1 MTPQPSTRADG
12 RSNRQS
18 IRLVLSLVLVANLL
32 VAATKLFIGWRAGSL
47 AVLGDAAHSGF
58 DSLNN
63 VIALLAIRVAAA
75 PADDEHP
82 YGHAKFETLG
92 ALAVVSFL
100 SITAFELVSG
110 ATSRLLTGGSPLKI
124 DTLTFA
130 LLAGTLVVNAVV
142 AGVEARFARRL
153 DSEIL
158 AADAHHT
165 ATDVWITLAVLAGLG
180 LVAAGWE
187 DADAWLAIAVAGLIC
202 FSGFQVLRSTVPVLV
217 DRRAVYAARIVQ
229 FVSQLKGVRDVR
241 DVRSRGR
248 LGTHAHTEL
257 TVVVDDDL
265 TVAEGHAIADEVER
279 KLIIEG
285 GFATVVVHVEP
296 PNASAQVTGSG

>member
-1 MTPQPSTRADG
+1 MTRFPAAGRDRDST
-12 RSNRQS
+12 RQS
-18 IRLVLSLVLVANLL
+18 IRRVLSLVLVANLL
-32 VAATKLFIGWRAGSL
+32 VAAAKLFIGWRVGSL

-63 VIALLAIRVAAA
+63 VIALLAVRFAAA

-82 YGHAKFETLG
+82 YGHAKFETIG

-110 ATSRLLTGGSPLKI
+110 GVSRLLTGGSPLRLEV
-124 DTLTFA
+124 LTVA
-130 LLAGTLVVNAVV
+130 LLVGTLVVNVGV
-142 AGVEARFARRL
+142 AGVEAWFARRF

-158 AADAHHT
+158 AADALHT
-165 ATDVWITLAVLAGLG
+165 ATDVWITLAVLGGLG

-217 DRRAVYAARIVQ
+217 DRRAINAERIVR
-229 FVSQLKGVRDVR
+229 FVADLEGVREVC

-248 LGTHAHTEL
+248 LGSHAHAEL
-257 TVVVDDDL
+257 TVVVDQHL

-279 KLIIEG
+279 KLIVYG
-285 GFATVVVHVEP
+285 GFATVVAHVEP
-296 PNASAQVTGSG
+296 PDSRDSDTERA

>member
-1 MTPQPSTRADG
+1 MTPFPSARRDRTSTRK
-12 RSNRQS
+12 S
-18 IRLVLSLVLVANLL
+18 IRRVLSLVLVANLA
-32 VAATKLFIGWRAGSL
+32 VAAAKLFIGWRVGSL

-63 VIALLAIRVAAA
+63 VIALLAVRFAAA

-82 YGHAKFETLG
+82 YGHAKFETIG

-100 SITAFELVSG
+100 SITAFELVTG
-110 ATSRLLTGGSPLKI
+110 GISRLLTGGSPLKL
-124 DTLTFA
+124 DVLTVA
-130 LLAGTLVVNAVV
+130 VLIGTLVVNLGV
-142 AGVEARFARRL
+142 AGVEAWFARRL

-165 ATDVWITLAVLAGLG
+165 ATDVWITLAVLGGLG

-217 DRRAVYAARIVQ
+217 DRRAVDAERIVR
-229 FVSQLKGVRDVR
+229 FVADLQGVRDVH

-248 LGTHAHTEL
+248 IDSHAHAEL
-257 TVVVDDDL
+257 TVVVDAHL

-279 KLIIEG
+279 KLIVYG
-285 GFATVVVHVEP
+285 GFATVVAHVEP
-296 PNASAQVTGSG
+296 PDTRGPSTERG

>member
-1 MTPQPSTRADG
+1 MIGSPSPPGNRSSTRG
-12 RSNRQS
+12 S
-18 IRLVLSLVLVANLL
+18 IRRVLSLVLVANLL
-32 VAATKLFIGWRAGSL
+32 VAGVKLFIGWRAGSL
-47 AVLGDAAHSGF
+47 SVLGDAAHSGF

-63 VIALLAIRVAAA
+63 VIALFAVRLAAV

-82 YGHAKFETLG
+82 YGHSKFETLG

-100 SITAFELVSG
+100 SITAFQLVSG
-110 ATSRLLTGGSPLKI
+110 ATSRLLTGGEPLRL

-130 LLAGTLVVNAVV
+130 LLAGTLVVNVAVV
-142 AGVEARFARRL
+142 GVETGFARRL
-153 DSEIL
+153 DSDIL

-165 ATDVWITLAVLAGLG
+165 AADVWITLAIIGGLG

-187 DADAWLAIAVAGLIC
+187 DADAWLAIGVAGLIC

-217 DRRAVYAARIVQ
+217 DQRAIAADHVVRLVGELEGI
-229 FVSQLKGVRDVR
+229 RDVR

-248 LGTHAHTEL
+248 LGANAHAEL
-257 TVVVDDDL
+257 TIVVDGHL
-265 TVAEGHAIADEVER
+265 TVAEGHTIADEVER
-279 KLIIEG
+279 KMVGDG

-296 PNASAQVTGSG
+296 PDVRP

>member
-1 MTPQPSTRADG
+1 MTLPSSLPTDS
-12 RSNRQS
+12 RSNRKS
-18 IRLVLSLVLVANLL
+18 IRRVLYLVLVANLL
-32 VAATKLFIGWRAGSL
+32 VAGAKLFIGWRTGSL

-110 ATSRLLTGGSPLKI
+110 ATSRLLTGGSALKL

-130 LLAGTLVVNAVV
+130 LLAVTLVVNAAV
-142 AGVEARFARRL
+142 AGVETWGARKL
-153 DSEIL
+153 DSELL

-165 ATDVWITLAVLAGLG
+165 AADVWITLAVLGGLA

-187 DADAWLAIAVAGLIC
+187 DADSWLAIGVAGLIC
-202 FSGFQVLRSTVPVLV
+202 FSGYQVLRSTVPVLV
-217 DRRAVYAARIVQ
+217 DRRAVDAARIIR
-229 FVSQLKGVRDVR
+229 FVGELEGVREVH

-248 LGTHAHTEL
+248 IGSHAHAEM
-257 TVVVDDDL
+257 TVVVDENL
-265 TVAEGHAIADEVER
+265 TVADGHAIADEVER
-279 KLIIEG
+279 KLIVEG

-296 PNASAQVTGSG
+296 PDATGQETEGG

>member
-1 MTPQPSTRADG
+1 MTPFASARRDRASTHG
-12 RSNRQS
+12 S
-18 IRLVLSLVLVANLL
+18 IRRVLSLVLVANLL
-32 VAATKLFIGWRAGSL
+32 VAGAKMFIGWRAGSL

-63 VIALLAIRVAAA
+63 VIALLAIRVAAT

-82 YGHAKFETLG
+82 YGHAKFETIG

-100 SITAFELVSG
+100 SITAFQLVSG
-110 ATSRLLTGGSPLKI
+110 GMSRLLTGGSVLRL

-130 LLAGTLVVNAVV
+130 ILGGTLVVNVGV
-142 AGVEARFARRL
+142 AGVEAWFARRL

-158 AADAHHT
+158 KADALHT
-165 ATDVWITLAVLAGLG
+165 ATDVWITLAVLGGLG

-202 FSGFQVLRSTVPVLV
+202 FSGFRVLRRTVPVLV
-217 DRRAVYAARIVQ
+217 DRRAIDARRIVR
-229 FVSQLKGVRDVR
+229 FVGDLKGVRDVR

-248 LGTHAHTEL
+248 LGSHAHAEL
-257 TVVVDDDL
+257 TVVVDELL

-279 KLIIEG
+279 RLIAER
-285 GFATVVVHVEP
+285 GFAAVVVHVEP
-296 PNASAQVTGSG
+296 PDASGQVIEAG

>member
-1 MTPQPSTRADG
+1 MSPTVRGDG
-12 RSNRQS
+12 RSTRDS
-18 IRLVLSLVLVANLL
+18 IRRVLSLVLVANLL
-32 VAATKLFIGWRAGSL
+32 IAGVKLFIGWRVGSL

-63 VIALLAIRVAAA
+63 VIALLAVRFAAV

-82 YGHAKFETLG
+82 YGHAKFETIG

-110 ATSRLLTGGSPLKI
+110 GVSRLMTGGSALRL

-130 LLAGTLVVNAVV
+130 LLAGTLVVNVVV
-142 AGVEARFARRL
+142 AGVETWFARRL

-158 AADAHHT
+158 AADALHT
-165 ATDVWITLAVLAGLG
+165 ATDVWITLAVLGGLG
-180 LVAAGWE
+180 LVAAGWAN
-187 DADAWLAIAVAGLIC
+187 ADAWLAIAVAGLIC
-202 FSGFQVLRSTVPVLV
+202 FSGFRVLRSTVPVLV
-217 DRRAVYAARIVQ
+217 DHRAIDSERVVR
-229 FVSQLKGVRDVR
+229 FVGELEGVRDVR

-248 LGTHAHTEL
+248 LGSHAQAEL
-257 TVVVDDDL
+257 TVVVDEFL

-279 KLIIEG
+279 RLVADG

-296 PNASAQVTGSG
+296 PGVLG

>member
-1 MTPQPSTRADG
+1 MTVSPSGRGDDRSTRD
-12 RSNRQS
+12 S
-18 IRLVLSLVLVANLL
+18 IRRVLSLVLVANLL
-32 VAATKLFIGWRAGSL
+32 VAGAKLFIGWRAGSL

-63 VIALLAIRVAAA
+63 VIALLAVRLAAA

-82 YGHAKFETLG
+82 YGHAKFETIG

-110 ATSRLLTGGSPLKI
+110 GISRLLTGGAALRLDP
-124 DTLTFA
+124 LTFA
-130 LLAGTLVVNAVV
+130 LLGGTLVVNVAVV
-142 AGVEARFARRL
+142 GGEAWFARRL

-158 AADAHHT
+158 AADAYHT
-165 ATDVWITLAVLAGLG
+165 ATDVWITLAILGGLG
-180 LVAAGWE
+180 LVAAGWA

-202 FSGFQVLRSTVPVLV
+202 FSGFQVLRRTVPVLV
-217 DRRAVYAARIVQ
+217 DRRAIDSDHVVL
-229 FVSQLKGVRDVR
+229 FVGELEGVRHVR

-248 LGTHAHTEL
+248 LGSHAHAEL
-257 TVVVDDDL
+257 TVVVDEYL

-279 KLIIEG
+279 RLMADG

-296 PNASAQVTGSG
+296 PGVIGEAPESG